1 MDTVQLLLL
10 SSRLDCEQVEVALLT
25 LTGRSTWITLAVCL
39 PMAALLL
46 AACGSEAPAA
56 DTPTAAPQVSTP
68 TAAAAAAEAEQ
79 PAATAV
85 PTSPPAQTSVET
97 GHRVGQTAP
106 DFMLT
111 TVDGEEVSLDG
122 FQGQPLVI
130 YFYATW

>member
-1 MDTVQLLLL
+1 M
-10 SSRLDCEQVEVALLT
+10 RT
-25 LTGRSTWITLAVCL
+25 LTGRLKWLPLALCL

-46 AACGSEAPAA
+46 AACGSEAPEA
-56 DTPTAAPQVSTP
+56 DTPAAAPQVSTP
-68 TAAAAAAEAEQ
+68 TAAAASTEAEQ
-79 PAATAV
+79 PAPTAV

-97 GHRVGQTAP
+97 GHRAGQMAP